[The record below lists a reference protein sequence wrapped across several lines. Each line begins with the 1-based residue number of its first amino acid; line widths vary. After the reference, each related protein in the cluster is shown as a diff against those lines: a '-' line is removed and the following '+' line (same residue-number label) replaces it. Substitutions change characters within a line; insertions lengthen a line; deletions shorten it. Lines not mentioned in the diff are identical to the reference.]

1 MLVSFYLFIY
11 LFFCSE
17 FCHTLKW
24 NSHGFTCVPHPD
36 PPSHLPLHSLP
47 LGLPS
52 APGPRACLMNEYSR
66 LVSFKIDS
74 FDLLA
79 IQRTLKSLLQH
90 HNLRDSV
97 LWCSALFMVQLSHP
111 SMTTIKNIT
120 LTLWTL
126 VGKVTCLLFNMLSR
140 FLTAFLP
147 RSKHLLIMWLLSP
160 PSVILEP
167 KKIKSQKKKKKIS
180 TVWTFLPFIC
190 YKLMGM
196 NAMVLVS
203 WMFNF
208 KLAFWLSSFIFIKRL
223 FNYSSLSAICG
234 FICISEV
241 VDISFDNLDTS
252 FWFIQLGVIWSV
264 LIFFF

>member
-1 MLVSFYLFIY
+1 MPSNHFI
-11 LFFCSE
+11 LCWPF
-17 FCHTLKW
+17 L
-24 NSHGFTCVPHPD
+24 
-36 PPSHLPLHSLP
+36 L
-47 LGLPS
+47 LPS
-52 APGPRACLMNEYSR
+52 IFPNIRILSKESALRIRWPKDWNFSISSLNECSR
-66 LVSFKIDS
+66 LVSFRIDS

-90 HNLRDSV
+90 HNLKASV

-120 LTLWTL
+120 LTIRTL

-147 RSKHLLIMWLLSP
+147 RSKHLLIVWLLSP

-167 KKIKSQKKKKKIS
+167 KKIKSQKKIS
-180 TVWTFLPFIC
+180 IVYTFPPFIC
-190 YKLMGM
+190 HKVMGM

-203 WMFNF
+203 WMLNF
-208 KLAFWLSSFIFIKRL
+208 KPAFSLSSFIFIKRL

-241 VDISFDNLDTS
+241 SFDNLNSS
-252 FWFIQLGVIWSV
+252 FWFIQFGVIWSV
-264 LIFFF
+264 LIFFFF